1 MQTNIIAKCNSSSRE
16 RPRCGQKETET
27 TTEQLK
33 EKQKKQNRNTG
44 YPALDPTTNKYI
56 SGSGWETMY
65 MLLFFCFVIYVFLE
79 AFSVLSVVICVCSI
93 VNAKT

>member
-44 YPALDPTTNKYI
+44 YPALDPTTNKYL
-56 SGSGWETMY
+56 SGSGWETWGKP
-65 MLLFFCFVIYVFLE
+65 
-79 AFSVLSVVICVCSI
+79 
-93 VNAKT
+93 VNAPRAPCERLGA